1 MPTNIVLVDQTVA
14 ADDAEHEITLPTG
27 SPPIERILYARQI
40 DNGTPAE
47 VDLSVVDEIDG
58 DDQVQK
64 EATATNKFKIR
75 VGTAI
80 ATDDLLILNVLTVGE
95 RIRA

>member
-14 ADDAEHEITLPTG
+14 ADSAEHEVTLPTG

-47 VDLSVVDEIDG
+47 VDLTVVDEIDG
-58 DDQVQK
+58 DNQVQA

-80 ATDDLLILNVLTVGE
+80 AADDLLILNVLTVGE